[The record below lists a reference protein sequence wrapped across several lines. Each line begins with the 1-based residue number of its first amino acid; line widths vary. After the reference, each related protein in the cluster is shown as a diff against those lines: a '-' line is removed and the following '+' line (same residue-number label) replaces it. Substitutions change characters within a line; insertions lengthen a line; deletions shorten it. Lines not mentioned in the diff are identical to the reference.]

1 MISGKTVVVD
11 LKPAYTSYCDG
22 GSDTTSLPSL
32 CSVPSG
38 DQLVSLHQFPADGVT
53 GMIILNDPS
62 PEITPP
68 EIRMPSL
75 IFPLHLLRGVQ
86 RSTLLIPSAILRVA
100 ATAKTDVVMKH
111 YTNDTWQNLPTYFV
125 GEELG
130 AVSYMAT
137 TTNFTPLAI
146 VYETGGATV
155 ADTGGSQKTSA
166 SDETAV
172 TPTVDETQPVGEET
186 VATGEE
192 PTISRSEGTTA
203 ETEATA
209 TKSPAPLVG
218 MLIGLV

>member
-1 MISGKTVVVD
+1 
-11 LKPAYTSYCDG
+11 
-22 GSDTTSLPSL
+22 
-32 CSVPSG
+32 
-38 DQLVSLHQFPADGVT
+38 
-53 GMIILNDPS
+53 MIILNDPS

-68 EIRMPSL
+68 ENTYA
-75 IFPLHLLRGVQ
+75 IFDISAPPFEGSAEINFV
-86 RSTLLIPSAILRVA
+86 IPSAILA
-100 ATAKTDVVMKH
+100 GSGYGKTDVVMKH

-192 PTISRSEGTTA
+192 PTISPSEGTTA

-218 MLIGLV
+218 MLIGLGVTALLRRRT